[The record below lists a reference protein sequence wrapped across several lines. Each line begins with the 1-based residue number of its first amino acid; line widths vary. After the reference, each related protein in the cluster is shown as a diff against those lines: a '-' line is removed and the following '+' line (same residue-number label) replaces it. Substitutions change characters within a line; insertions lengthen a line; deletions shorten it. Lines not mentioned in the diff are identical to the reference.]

1 MIRMRFRPPALAS
14 CFTGRRGYVASIAS
28 VAALIS
34 VLLWLAVAPA
44 HNLVPRCEN
53 GGAALRRIAEL
64 ERQLVEC
71 AASKDLC
78 LRGQPVPSGEHYLVS
93 SKHRT
98 GVHHFV
104 VRCAVWL
111 FCGPL
116 VQSCAGE
123 ELLHDVQAT
132 DVPLV
137 DSSVPA
143 GGGLVKDAI
152 GPLLSRHNCFARS
165 AAPSHGCADGTAW
178 WWANRQLLQS
188 AAGTQR
194 LPPVLGGTR
203 IGDCVA

>member
-1 MIRMRFRPPALAS
+1 LPSWSTCALWRALS
-14 CFTGRRGYVASIAS
+14 CQQQAPDRRAPFCR
-28 VAALIS
+28 
-34 VLLWLAVAPA
+34 AVCR
-44 HNLVPRCEN
+44 L
-53 GGAALRRIAEL
+53 
-64 ERQLVEC
+64 
-71 AASKDLC
+71 
-78 LRGQPVPSGEHYLVS
+78 
-93 SKHRT
+93 
-98 GVHHFV
+98 
-104 VRCAVWL
+104 
-111 FCGPL
+111 CGPL

>member
-1 MIRMRFRPPALAS
+1 MSPALRPSRLSSRSCCGWRSLLLTTSCPAAKTAAQLYGALPSSSAS
-14 CFTGRRGYVASIAS
+14 CANALHPKTFAFVVNLCPLASTILS
-28 VAALIS
+28 
-34 VLLWLAVAPA
+34 
-44 HNLVPRCEN
+44 
-53 GGAALRRIAEL
+53 
-64 ERQLVEC
+64 
-71 AASKDLC
+71 AAST
-78 LRGQPVPSGEHYLVS
+78 GQACTILSC
-93 SKHRT
+93 
-98 GVHHFV
+98 GVQFG
-104 VRCAVWL
+104 
-111 FCGPL
+111 FFFGPL